1 MKDYDGRPL
10 VSVLMPAYNHAPFV
24 MAAVESVLGQSYGN
38 LELVAID
45 DASTDETWSVL
56 QSFDDVRIRLLR
68 HEVNQGAHATLNE
81 ALALARGDFIAIINS
96 DDVYHSGRIE
106 TLISEAMRGGEDAL
120 IFTDVDFIDA
130 QGTVMD
136 EHPRALGYRML
147 RTRCAALQPW
157 LWLLTGNP
165 AISTSNFF
173 CSRTL
178 AQATGPFAPL
188 RYTHDWDWAL
198 RASRHVAPTWV
209 EEALLSY
216 RVHAANTLSE
226 DDTWRHVHENSYIQA
241 KALLM
246 LGRTTERRPGDVA
259 AARMAC
265 FALLQN
271 ESFHPLA
278 LSLYLT
284 CLQGGIDDG
293 ELLALSCARGGDWF
307 LKGLAESAGY
317 QAAVFESI
325 GQLAGRERV
334 IDDQKAMIEERW
346 DIIQRLSEEI
356 ARRDESIAGQTR
368 LIDEK
373 DLGIAAQ
380 ARLIEEKD
388 GAIAAQARLIDE
400 KDGAISAQARLIDEK
415 DRGIVAQG
423 RLIEERDHF
432 ILALQSEMTLQTGR
446 VAELERKLD
455 HIHGSRLL
463 RTAMALRA
471 WIDRLRGVS
480 GLDR

>member
-1 MKDYDGRPL
+1 MLIRIGSAENWRDPMGLARHATNVRICAPMSNPAAAPL
-10 VSVLMPAYNHAPFV
+10 VSVLMPAYNHAPYV
-24 MAAVESVLGQSYGN
+24 RPAVESVLGQTYAN
-38 LELVAID
+38 LELVVID
-45 DASTDETWSVL
+45 DASTDETWAVL

-68 HEVNQGAHATLNE
+68 HEVNRGAHATLNE

-96 DDVYHSGRIE
+96 DDLYHPGRIE
-106 TLISEAMRGGEDAL
+106 RLVAEARRRGEDTL
-120 IFTDVDFIDA
+120 IFTDVEFIDA
-130 QGTVMD
+130 QGTVID

-147 RTRCAALQPW
+147 RTRCAALQPS

-165 AISTSNFF
+165 VISTSNFF
-173 CSRTL
+173 CSRAL

-198 RASRHVAPTWV
+198 RASAGHAPVWLH
-209 EEALLSY
+209 EPLLSY

-226 DDTWRHVHENSYIQA
+226 DDTWRHVHENSYIQL
-241 KALLM
+241 KALL
-246 LGRTTERRPGDVA
+246 LLDRTRERYPGDVA
-259 AARMAC
+259 MARMAC

-293 ELLALSCARGGDWF
+293 ELLALSSARDGDWF

-317 QAAVFESI
+317 QAAVFESV
-325 GQLAGRERV
+325 GQLARRERV
-334 IDDQKAMIEERW
+334 IGDQKAMIDERW

-380 ARLIEEKD
+380 ARLIDEKD
-388 GAIAAQARLIDE
+388 GAIA
-400 KDGAISAQARLIDEK
+400 
-415 DRGIVAQG
+415 AQG

-471 WIDRLRGVS
+471 WINRLRG
-480 GLDR
+480 G